1 MIQLAALEVEVEVAA
16 EAAVA
21 PPLYLVDL
29 PWLSE
34 RTRLLAEDLARAQQ
48 NNRKAKNC
56 DVS

>member
-34 RTRLLAEDLARAQQ
+34 RTRLIAEDLAGPT
-48 NNRKAKNC
+48 K
-56 DVS
+56 